1 MQVVRLVRGVQKMKA
16 KIKVKDWIIAWI
28 EKKLGILS
36 PSACVNGYRYRYDW
50 FKAIAERS
58 RR

>member
-1 MQVVRLVRGVQKMKA
+1 MERMQVVRLVRGVQKMKA

-36 PSACVNGYRYRYDW
+36 PSAKY
-50 FKAIAERS
+50 FIKI
-58 RR
+58 

>member
-36 PSACVNGYRYRYDW
+36 PSACANGYRYRYDW
-50 FKAIAERS
+50 FKAMAERS